1 MFRDVGPI
9 PNLLVP
15 ALFGVFGSVAVWWI
29 QKQIQTRRL
38 RRRREQFFTR
48 VGESVLAKIPQ
59 KISFKETTAH
69 SWSEPSKYEEAKA
82 AFKSLGFHQTRTFV
96 GSPQEWVV
104 EFWLSS
110 KPGLFAT
117 IVDSKQRGVYSEVS
131 VINRDGVPVS
141 FENTEECGLK
151 QPEPYKWVYCGL
163 ISPAQLVERAL
174 QLSRPDEAMQ
184 MNLAECV
191 NAAERSANEYL
202 AWRRSVGISAD
213 EVKRIFDRMKRR
225 RSLEA

>member
-9 PNLLVP
+9 PNLLLP
-15 ALFGVFGSVAVWWI
+15 ALFGVFVSVAVWWI
-29 QKQIQTRRL
+29 QKQIRTILVRRK
-38 RRRREQFFTR
+38 REQFFTR
-48 VGESVLAKIPQ
+48 AGESILAKIPQ
-59 KISFKETTAH
+59 KISLKETTAH
-69 SWSEPSKYEEAKA
+69 SWSEPSKYEESKA
-82 AFKSLGFHQTRTFV
+82 AFESLGFHQTRTFV

-110 KPGLFAT
+110 KPGLFAK
-117 IVDSKQRGVYSEVS
+117 IVDSKTRGVYSEVT
-131 VINRDGVPVS
+131 VMNRDGVPIS
-141 FENTEECGLK
+141 FENTEECELK
-151 QPEPYKWVYCGL
+151 HPEPYKWVHCGL
-163 ISPAQLVERAL
+163 ITPAQLVERAL
-174 QLSRPDEAMQ
+174 QLSRPNDAMQ

-191 NAAERSANEYL
+191 NADERSANEYL